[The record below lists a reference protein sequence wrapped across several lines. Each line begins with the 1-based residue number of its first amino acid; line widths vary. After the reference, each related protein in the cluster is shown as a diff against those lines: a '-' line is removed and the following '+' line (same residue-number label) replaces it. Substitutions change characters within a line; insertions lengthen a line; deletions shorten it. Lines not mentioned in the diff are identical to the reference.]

1 MQSRAFN
8 SCCPLQAL
16 ELYTEAIEHDGSMV
30 AAYSNRALV
39 HLKMDQPQSAE
50 ADANQAL
57 QLEPSNVKALLR
69 RAAAR

>member
-1 MQSRAFN
+1 MK
-8 SCCPLQAL
+8 
-16 ELYTEAIEHDGSMV
+16 LYTEAVEHDGSMAV
-30 AAYSNRALV
+30 AFSNRALV

-57 QLEPSNVKALLR
+57 HLEPSNVKALLR